1 MTREVKLHGAPILS
15 GGVHLGVAFQQ
26 CGVYQLQSFCNNT
39 DGGAYLPPP
48 KKATLNITFKL

>member
-1 MTREVKLHGAPILS
+1 MTWEVKLHGAPILS

-39 DGGAYLPPP
+39 DGRVYLPL
-48 KKATLNITFKL
+48 KKGNF